1 MLSHLKSL
9 WQKTQTESEKIAL
22 AELRQRRREI
32 VEVMSENAKLR
43 QRVEELEDAIREHR
57 DFDPIESAK
66 VQPDLDRK
74 LWSVLDSKHKNWEG
88 FKAQKNTYRVDL

>member
-1 MLSHLKSL
+1 MH
-9 WQKTQTESEKIAL
+9 

-32 VEVMSENAKLR
+32 VEVMSENARLR
-43 QRVEELEDAIREHR
+43 ERIEELEDAIRQHR

-74 LWSVLDSKHKNWEG
+74 LWSVLDSEHTNWET
-88 FKAQKNTYRVDL
+88 FKAEKNNYRVDL

>member
-1 MLSHLKSL
+1 MH
-9 WQKTQTESEKIAL
+9 

-32 VEVMSENAKLR
+32 VEAMSDNAKLR
-43 QRVEELEDAIREHR
+43 KRVEELEDAIRQHR

-74 LWSVLDSKHKNWEG
+74 LWSVLDSKHTSCNEAKS
-88 FKAQKNTYRVDL
+88 YRVDI